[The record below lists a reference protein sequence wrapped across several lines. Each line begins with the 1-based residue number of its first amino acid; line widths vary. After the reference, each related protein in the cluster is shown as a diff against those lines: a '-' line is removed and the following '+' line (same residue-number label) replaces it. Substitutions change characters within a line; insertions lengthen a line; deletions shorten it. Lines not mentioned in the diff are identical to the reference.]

1 MTADAPPRA
10 DRRRLLGRGLAT
22 AAWPLSAAVPGGSA
36 LARWAL
42 SPAPRALAALA
53 AAAAAAGCAS
63 RGPGLLEALPGELP
77 GAVDLEE
84 RVPHFPQTA
93 YQCGP
98 AALATVLG
106 AAGVDTTPQAL
117 APQVYLPAREGSL
130 QLELLAAARRQG
142 LVATRLPPRVPALL
156 AALAEGRPV
165 VVLQNLGLDLAPVWH
180 YAVLVAYDLQGAGEV
195 VLRSGL
201 VRRLPLVLPLF
212 ENTWVR
218 AGSWA
223 MVVTPPGTWPSGAEE
238 PAALEAAVGFERVAG
253 PALALRAYAAAV
265 QRWPDSLGLRV
276 GLGNAAFAS
285 GQKALAA
292 DAFQTAAQRHRSAPA
307 WINLGHTLLDAGLVD
322 AAWRVALEAEY
333 LNDPAFRAETT
344 ALLREVYGRRLARG
358 DAGTKDSSAPR

>member
-1 MTADAPPRA
+1 MRPGGTGHGA
-10 DRRRLLGRGLAT
+10 GRGRCGHDT
-22 AAWPLSAAVPGGSA
+22 A
-36 LARWAL
+36 
-42 SPAPRALAALA
+42 
-53 AAAAAAGCAS
+53 
-63 RGPGLLEALPGELP
+63 
-77 GAVDLEE
+77 GA
-84 RVPHFPQTA
+84 
-93 YQCGP
+93 
-98 AALATVLG
+98 G
-106 AAGVDTTPQAL
+106 AAG
-117 APQVYLPAREGSL
+117 LPAGARG
-130 QLELLAAARRQG
+130 QPAARAAGRG
-142 LVATRLPPRVPALL
+142 AALL

-238 PAALEAAVGFERVAG
+238 PAALEAAVGFER
-253 PALALRAYAAAV
+253 ALALRAYAAAV